1 MTEQLRKTLLSLG
14 YTYYQW
20 EDVNKETG
28 NYHVNLLHSHEEIK
42 RNDYH
47 ETEGEKRR
55 AQQAKDLEA
64 KTLQE
69 LEKAGYAVIKLKVE
83 HSTCES
89 SSGTYVNLKTD
100 EKEVI
105 HVSAEGSGWDSRTDD
120 EDCISEITAYLELV
134 TDNPISVS
142 LE

>member
-1 MTEQLRKTLLSLG
+1 MTEQLRKVLLSLG

-20 EDVNKETG
+20 EGINEETA
-28 NYHVNLLHSHEEIK
+28 NYHVNLLHSQEEIK

-69 LEKAGYAVIKLKVE
+69 LEKAGYAVLKLKVE
-83 HSTCES
+83 HSTYES
-89 SSGTYVNLKTD
+89 ASGTYFDLKTD
-100 EKEVI
+100 EKKVI
-105 HVSAEGSGWDSRTDD
+105 RTSAEGSGWDSRTDD
-120 EDCISEITAYLELV
+120 EDCISEISAYLELV
-134 TDNPISVS
+134 TDNPISVN